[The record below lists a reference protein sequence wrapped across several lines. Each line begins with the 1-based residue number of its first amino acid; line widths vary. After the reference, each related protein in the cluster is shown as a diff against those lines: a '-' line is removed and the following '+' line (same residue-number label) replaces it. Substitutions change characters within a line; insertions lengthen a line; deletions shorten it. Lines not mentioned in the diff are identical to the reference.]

1 MKRPWLAGCLVAIA
15 ALAALGSLLFVP
27 RLLYPPLTSSD
38 LGGVSDATERIT
50 LQQAQAKLQND
61 ARSTLLQRYGGFVLF
76 LGAVATWRQVQI
88 SRHGQITE
96 RITRAVDQLANDTV
110 DVRLG
115 GLYALERVA
124 HDSYQDRP
132 AVTSILTA
140 FVRTHSPWP
149 GGTPKD
155 HQHDASAVG
164 DALLWMQNRA

>member
-88 SRHGQITE
+88 SRHGQLTNWPTTLSTYDWE
-96 RITRAVDQLANDTV
+96 DCTPLSGLRMTPTRT
-110 DVRLG
+110 
-115 GLYALERVA
+115 AL
-124 HDSYQDRP
+124 Q
-132 AVTSILTA
+132 
-140 FVRTHSPWP
+140 
-149 GGTPKD
+149 
-155 HQHDASAVG
+155 
-164 DALLWMQNRA
+164 